1 MTLRTAAFAGIVMA
15 LIFTACGGGQDAVLE
30 PTQDQSA
37 ALATSTSDH
46 SASSEPNGSGQASSA
61 EDAVRRQFDYMDRGQ
76 WGRRWDEMH
85 PAQQDL
91 ITRELFVKCSPVGLE
106 TKINRVIETY
116 EDDVLIT
123 GTDLT
128 IRATAVTVEFEFTQG
143 IIADSDVDTFFVT
156 VVDGSWR
163 WIATEVGEV
172 GEDCG

>member
-1 MTLRTAAFAGIVMA
+1 MTLRTAVLAAIATA
-15 LIFTACGGGQDAVLE
+15 LVVAACGDGRDAVLE
-30 PTQDQSA
+30 PTQDQPA
-37 ALATSTSDH
+37 ALATSSSDH
-46 SASSEPNGSGQASSA
+46 GASSEPNGSGQASSA

-85 PAQQDL
+85 PAQQSL

-106 TKINRVIETY
+106 AKINRVIETF

-128 IRATAVTVEFEFTQG
+128 VRATAVTVDFEFTQG

-156 VVDGSWR
+156 VVHGSWR

-172 GEDCG
+172 GEDCS